1 MLLKWDLFFQSFL
14 IAKQF
19 KKNNPAKITFDINVA
34 LIFSDQIMLL
44 PQSKHVT
51 TTFDLCSSGLL
62 PKY

>member
-44 PQSKHVT
+44 PQ
-51 TTFDLCSSGLL
+51 
-62 PKY
+62 